1 MHQTSIHEHDA
12 TDSVI
17 GELSRHLARTAT
29 RALDEDLPVM
39 VTIHGADAIE
49 TIVARADRVRLSNDG
64 ILTIGT
70 AEEDR
75 TFRLIGPDT
84 GPVLPTITVMDAMD
98 EVMTNAKEAT
108 RSLRSRTGMLDV
120 DDGHGIV
127 RILADAVMVTSTGI
141 YPSNGLG
148 MDWDGTSTLVEDDD
162 GITVTSSDGTL
173 RLSAAV

>member
-1 MHQTSIHEHDA
+1 MQQASAHEDDA
-12 TDSVI
+12 PEGVI
-17 GELSRHLARTAT
+17 GELSRHLARTT
-29 RALDEDLPVM
+29 GRALREGLPLM
-39 VTIHGADAIE
+39 VTIHGGDAVE
-49 TIVARADRVRLSNDG
+49 TLVARADRVKLSDDG

-75 TFRLIGPDT
+75 TFHLIGPDT

-98 EVMTNAKEAT
+98 EVMTNAKGAT
-108 RSLRSRTGMLDV
+108 SSLRSRTGMLDV

-148 MDWDGTSTLVEDDD
+148 MDWDATSTLVEDDD
-162 GITVTSSDGTL
+162 GITVTSSGRTL